1 MKITNQFKS
10 KLRTYFVKR
19 LGAYDYRH
27 GWMRVPTC
35 PYCGREHKLGVNLSM
50 YRTNCFRC
58 NAHPSPS
65 QLVMDIEGFTEYHEL
80 LNFLN
85 NGQFDELTFKEEKIE
100 LAEGKPI
107 YLPEGFR
114 NISMGKSQLA
124 KSIRGYVKSVDSI
137 SAAFRDMALAMAQLN
152 HSMDISL
159 SRSIIKD
166 NLNTTMPV
174 TSLVRDHDITT
185 LTKISQVLESN
196 SSYLIMTHWRCIGRY
211 SYAREHLMLS
221 QWGIEAL
228 PQWVKLLVPTKSM
241 SYLNPNAKDLLY
253 CWTQMPSN
261 MPSTWVSSLLT
272 IRKSRWC
279 FYQTV
284 KM

>member
-1 MKITNQFKS
+1 
-10 KLRTYFVKR
+10 
-19 LGAYDYRH
+19 
-27 GWMRVPTC
+27 
-35 PYCGREHKLGVNLSM
+35 
-50 YRTNCFRC
+50 
-58 NAHPSPS
+58 
-65 QLVMDIEGFTEYHEL
+65 
-80 LNFLN
+80 
-85 NGQFDELTFKEEKIE
+85 
-100 LAEGKPI
+100 
-107 YLPEGFR
+107 
-114 NISMGKSQLA
+114 MGKANLRKASEAML
-124 KSIRGYVKSVDSI
+124 KSVDSI

-185 LTKISQVLESN
+185 LTKISRVLESN

>member
-1 MKITNQFKS
+1 
-10 KLRTYFVKR
+10 
-19 LGAYDYRH
+19 
-27 GWMRVPTC
+27 
-35 PYCGREHKLGVNLSM
+35 
-50 YRTNCFRC
+50 
-58 NAHPSPS
+58 
-65 QLVMDIEGFTEYHEL
+65 
-80 LNFLN
+80 
-85 NGQFDELTFKEEKIE
+85 
-100 LAEGKPI
+100 
-107 YLPEGFR
+107 
-114 NISMGKSQLA
+114 
-124 KSIRGYVKSVDSI
+124 
-137 SAAFRDMALAMAQLN
+137 MAQLN

-196 SSYLIMTHWRCIGRY
+196 SSYLIMTHWKCTGRY

-221 QWGIEAL
+221 LWGIEAL

-261 MPSTWVSSLLT
+261 TPSTWVSSLLT
-272 IRKSRWC
+272 TKSQGGVLPDGKDVNDLGRKETLKLIYNTR
-279 FYQTV
+279 YQSYQELV
-284 KM
+284 KLRNSLD

>member
-1 MKITNQFKS
+1 M
-10 KLRTYFVKR
+10 
-19 LGAYDYRH
+19 
-27 GWMRVPTC
+27 
-35 PYCGREHKLGVNLSM
+35 
-50 YRTNCFRC
+50 
-58 NAHPSPS
+58 
-65 QLVMDIEGFTEYHEL
+65 
-80 LNFLN
+80 N

-137 SAAFRDMALAMAQLN
+137 STAFRDMALAMAQLN

-196 SSYLIMTHWRCIGRY
+196 SSYLIMTHWKCTGRY

-221 QWGIEAL
+221 LWG
-228 PQWVKLLVPTKSM
+228 
-241 SYLNPNAKDLLY
+241 
-253 CWTQMPSN
+253 
-261 MPSTWVSSLLT
+261 
-272 IRKSRWC
+272 
-279 FYQTV
+279 
-284 KM
+284 